1 MRAILSVSDKTGLV
15 EFARGLVE
23 LGAEVYSTGGTHSA
37 LTAAGVPVRSLSD
50 LTGFPEILDGR
61 VKTLHPGV
69 HGGILALRDRPEHL
83 EELAR
88 HGLQTIDLV
97 ACNLYPFV
105 ETVSKA
111 EVSLEEAL
119 ENIDIGGPT
128 LLRAAAKNFPHV
140 LVVVEPEDYGPVLDS
155 LRAGAVAFEE
165 RRRLAQK
172 AFQHVALY
180 DTAIAGYLRT
190 LAEGEKGPEKDQM
203 LPQAITIGL
212 RKRLDLRYGEN
223 PHQHAALYLDQ
234 SLPGRAGGIAAAK
247 QLHGMEISYNNI
259 VDADAAWQAVSDFE
273 ECTVAVVKHTNPCGL
288 ASHPDQAEAY
298 RRALAGDPVSAYGGI
313 VAVNRPLSV
322 EMAREMGST
331 FYEVVVAPGYEDEA
345 LALLQKKR
353 NLRVL
358 QITCGTSGAGMQ
370 YRPVSGGALLQEE
383 DREPDSEL
391 SLKTVT
397 KRGPTAEELR
407 DLRFAWRAVKH
418 VKSNAIVLV
427 KDQALI
433 GMGAG
438 QPNRVTSVHLALR
451 AAGERSRGSVLASD
465 AFFPFPDG
473 VELAAQG
480 GVTAVIQP
488 GGSIR
493 DEEVIKAADDHG
505 LAMVFTGT
513 RHFRH

>member
-15 EFARGLVE
+15 EFARGLGE
-23 LGAEVYSTGGTHSA
+23 LNVEVYSTGGTHSA
-37 LTAAGVPVRSLSD
+37 LSAAGVAVRSLSD

-69 HGGILALRDRPEHL
+69 HGGILARRDRPEHL
-83 EELAR
+83 KELAR

-97 ACNLYPFV
+97 TCNLYPFV

-111 EVSLEEAL
+111 GVSLEEAL

-140 LVVVEPEDYGPVLDS
+140 LVVVDPEDYAPLLKA
-155 LRAGAVAFEE
+155 LRGGAVALEE

-180 DTAIAGYLRT
+180 DTAIAGYLRA
-190 LAEGEKGPEKDQM
+190 LEESEEGPEKAQK
-203 LPQAITIGL
+203 LPEAITIGL

-234 SLPGRAGGIAAAK
+234 SLPGRRGGIATAK
-247 QLHGMEISYNNI
+247 QLHGKEISYNNI
-259 VDADAAWQAVSDFE
+259 VDADAAWQAASDFE

-313 VAVNRPLSV
+313 VAVNRRLSA

-331 FYEVVVAPGYEDEA
+331 FYEVVVAPGYEEEA
-345 LALLQKKR
+345 LALLRKKR
-353 NLRVL
+353 DLRVL
-358 QITCGTSGAGMQ
+358 QVTGGMSAAGMH
-370 YRPVSGGALLQEE
+370 YRQVSGGALLQEE
-383 DREPDSEL
+383 DRTLDSNL
-391 SLKTVT
+391 SLRTVT
-397 KRGPTAEELR
+397 KREPTAEELR
-407 DLRFAWRAVKH
+407 DLRFAWRAAKH
-418 VKSNAIVLV
+418 VKSNAIVLAKEQSLV
-427 KDQALI
+427 

-451 AAGERSRGSVLASD
+451 LAGERSRGSVLASD

-480 GVTAVIQP
+480 GVTAIIQP

-505 LAMVFTGT
+505 IAMVFTGT

>member
-1 MRAILSVSDKTGLV
+1 MKAILSVSDKTGLV

-23 LGAEVYSTGGTHSA
+23 LDVELYSTGGTHAA
-37 LTAAGVPVRSLSD
+37 LSEGGVSVHSLSD

-69 HGGILALRDRPEHL
+69 HGGILARRDRPEHL
-83 EELAR
+83 EQLAL
-88 HGLQTIDLV
+88 HSIQTIDLV
-97 ACNLYPFV
+97 VSNLYPFV
-105 ETVSKA
+105 ETVSRPG
-111 EVSLEEAL
+111 VSLEEAL

-128 LLRAAAKNFPHV
+128 MVRAAAKNFPHV
-140 LVVVEPEDYGPVLDS
+140 LVVVDPKDYGPVLAS
-155 LRAGAVAFEE
+155 LRSGAVSFEE
-165 RRRLAQK
+165 RQRLAQK

-180 DTAIAGYLRT
+180 DTAIASYLRA
-190 LAEGEKGPEKDQM
+190 LAEGREGRQEARNLPEG
-203 LPQAITIGL
+203 ITIGL

-223 PHQHAALYLDQ
+223 PHQQAALYLDQ
-234 SLPGRAGGIAAAK
+234 SLPGRQSGVAAAT
-247 QLHGMEISYNNI
+247 QLHGKEISYNNI
-259 VDADAAWQAVSDFE
+259 MDANAAWQAVSDFE

-288 ASHPDQAEAY
+288 ASHSDQAEAY

-313 VAVNRPLSV
+313 VAANRPLSADI
-322 EMAREMGST
+322 AREMGST
-331 FYEVVVAPGYEDEA
+331 FYEVVIAPGYEDEA
-345 LALLQKKR
+345 LVILKKKR

-358 QITCGTSGAGMQ
+358 EVAEGTRTATLQ
-370 YRPVSGGALLQEE
+370 YRQVSGGMLLQDE
-383 DREPDSEL
+383 DRGPDEGPTL
-391 SLKTVT
+391 TTVT
-397 KRGPTAEELR
+397 KREPTPDELR

-427 KDQALI
+427 KDQALL

-451 AAGERSRGSVLASD
+451 AADERSKGSVLASD

-473 VELAAQG
+473 AELAAQG
-480 GVTAVIQP
+480 GVTAIIQP

-505 LAMVFTGT
+505 LAMVFTGM